1 MSYRNRGCVSSRVL
15 GSDGECVA
23 GDNGVRGRDL
33 RARHRV
39 AARGEHVRGP
49 AAVGGA
55 APRGLPH
62 ALLRAHAAPAEGHG
76 GARR

>member
-1 MSYRNRGCVSSRVL
+1 MSYRNRGCVSSRVVTVTI
-15 GSDGECVA
+15 VA

-33 RARHRV
+33 CARHRV